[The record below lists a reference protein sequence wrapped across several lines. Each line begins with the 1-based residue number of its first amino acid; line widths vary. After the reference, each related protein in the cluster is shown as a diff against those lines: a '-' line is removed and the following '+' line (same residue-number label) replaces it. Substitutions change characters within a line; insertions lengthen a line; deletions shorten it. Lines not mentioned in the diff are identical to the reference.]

1 MSEFNREQRRQRG
14 LRAEA
19 LLADDLLQ
27 EAFEGADAECI
38 AAWRAAETPAQR
50 EEAWALMAALAKVQ
64 QRLRS
69 IMADGTLAQ
78 AKIDRDNQQHG

>member
-1 MSEFNREQRRQRG
+1 VSEFNREQRRQRG
-14 LRAEA
+14 LRAEV

-27 EAFEGADAECI
+27 EAFNGVDAECV

-50 EEAWALMAALAKVQ
+50 EEAWALLAALAKVQ

-78 AKIDRDNQQHG
+78 ARLDRDNQQHR